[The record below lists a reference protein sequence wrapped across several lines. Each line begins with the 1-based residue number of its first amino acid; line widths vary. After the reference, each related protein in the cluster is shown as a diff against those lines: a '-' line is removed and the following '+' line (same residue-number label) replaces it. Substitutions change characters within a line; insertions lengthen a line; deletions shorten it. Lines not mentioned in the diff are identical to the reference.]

1 MNNLSFMHQNEM
13 DFKLKR
19 FNEAI
24 NKLQG
29 IQKKKINKNLEI
41 QQTAKY
47 SVIESFEIVCEKEI
61 KQQEIID
68 YGLRHHLRGRIHV
81 EKELWIVASIKN
93 LMDYGYLKVEE

>member
-68 YGLRHHLRGRIHV
+68 YGLRHYLKGRIHV

>member
-1 MNNLSFMHQNEM
+1 M

-68 YGLRHHLRGRIHV
+68 YGLRHYLKGRIHV